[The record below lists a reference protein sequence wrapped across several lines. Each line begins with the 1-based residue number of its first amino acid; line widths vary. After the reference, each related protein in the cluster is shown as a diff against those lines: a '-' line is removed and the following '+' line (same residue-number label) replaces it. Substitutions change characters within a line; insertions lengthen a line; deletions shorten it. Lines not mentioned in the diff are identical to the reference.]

1 MLYSDSLG
9 SPCFKY
15 FDWSLYILTFRY
27 PICNVLLRVICQ
39 SFATYRLIL
48 LLVSPMELA
57 HVQFL
62 RLTPVSHHSPC
73 TLPPPCAYLLLR
85 LASARVLVANCQRRD
100 TSQASTTNQTIHT
113 TSIITPFE
121 VLMTRQGRIAGLP
134 VHLLNVVRRGTT
146 YPACIWNDQN
156 LGVESSP
163 VWLSLLRVASKPAH
177 YVLGLTISGLAILM

>member
-1 MLYSDSLG
+1 MYSDSLG

-48 LLVSPMELA
+48 LLVSPMELV

-85 LASARVLVANCQRRD
+85 LASARVLVANCQRRN
-100 TSQASTTNQTIHT
+100 TSQTSMTNQTVHT
-113 TSIITPFE
+113 TSTVTLFK
-121 VLMTRQGRIAGLP
+121 VWMTRQGRILGLP
-134 VHLLNVVRRGTT
+134 TRLLNVVRRSATNPV
-146 YPACIWNDQN
+146 YVWNVQTLSERALLSGSAYSESPPN
-156 LGVESSP
+156 LLIMFQTRPKMV
-163 VWLSLLRVASKPAH
+163 
-177 YVLGLTISGLAILM
+177 